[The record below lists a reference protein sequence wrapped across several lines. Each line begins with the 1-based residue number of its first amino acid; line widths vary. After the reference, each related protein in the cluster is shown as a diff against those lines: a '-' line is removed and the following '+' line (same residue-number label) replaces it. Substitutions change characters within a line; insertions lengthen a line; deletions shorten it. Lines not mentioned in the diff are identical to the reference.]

1 MQMLTKIVLLMRILM
16 QSTIFWII
24 DIGTRRITNMENKS
38 VYIIRIRNKTRHR
51 KTEFHCSIDMY
62 LFIYLFIYLLYLI
75 IVPSLSIKDR
85 AYLQITIVLPHQGKT
100 KEKSR
105 YSNVTSSS
113 FTYQMLFWHMLCYE
127 QKCK

>member
-1 MQMLTKIVLLMRILM
+1 MPSLIYILSESEIKQGTEKLNFIAVLI
-16 QSTIFWII
+16 
-24 DIGTRRITNMENKS
+24 
-38 VYIIRIRNKTRHR
+38 
-51 KTEFHCSIDMY
+51 SIY
-62 LFIYLFIYLLYLI
+62 LFICLFIYSFIYLLYLI

-113 FTYQMLFWHMLCYE
+113 FTYEMLFRHML
-127 QKCK
+127 